1 MSRRFL
7 RASLALWKRRLAHR
21 QRRLRVSIRHH
32 RNNSAR
38 KWRKHVAEAEAMIAR
53 REKQLAAKK
62 PLRLRA
68 LAQAEKLIGVMEQG
82 GNNRGAEV
90 EKIIRE
96 GGGLAGQAWCG
107 WFAAAVYKRA
117 GSRSVDWK
125 WGAVRLLSLASGVR
139 RTSNPQP
146 GDLVRF
152 TFDHVGLFVR
162 DRGAFIETIEGNT
175 GATGAVSDSKT
186 GGDGVYRK
194 RRPKSQVQDYLRV
207 TR

>member
-1 MSRRFL
+1 
-7 RASLALWKRRLAHR
+7 
-21 QRRLRVSIRHH
+21 
-32 RNNSAR
+32 
-38 KWRKHVAEAEAMIAR
+38 MIAR